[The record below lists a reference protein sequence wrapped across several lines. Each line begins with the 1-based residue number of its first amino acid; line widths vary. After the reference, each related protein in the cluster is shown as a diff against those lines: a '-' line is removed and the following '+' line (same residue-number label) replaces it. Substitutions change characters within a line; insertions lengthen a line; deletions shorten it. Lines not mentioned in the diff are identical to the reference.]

1 MQYGGEMI
9 LKNSDGTRY
18 RPYQVTTVCQ
28 HSFLQFLQFFQDSK
42 QNRGKQVFG
51 APLVIFGVWDFFGF
65 LWFIAEVIVLART
78 RSSL

>member
-1 MQYGGEMI
+1 MQYGGEI
-9 LKNSDGTRY
+9 IFKNSKTQMEPDTALIKS
-18 RPYQVTTVCQ
+18 Q
-28 HSFLQFLQFFQDSK
+28 QFASIHFCNPQDSK
-42 QNRGKQVFG
+42 QNWGKQVFG

>member
-1 MQYGGEMI
+1 MEPDTARIKSQQFASI
-9 LKNSDGTRY
+9 HFCNS
-18 RPYQVTTVCQ
+18 
-28 HSFLQFLQFFQDSK
+28 QDSK
-42 QNRGKQVFG
+42 QCRGKQIFG

>member
-1 MQYGGEMI
+1 MEPDTALIQSQPFASI
-9 LKNSDGTRY
+9 HFCN
-18 RPYQVTTVCQ
+18 P
-28 HSFLQFLQFFQDSK
+28 QDFK